1 LFNDR
6 HLFEQFGLILIE
18 RDSRDGMASKMTL
31 VFLISV
37 TVTLLVVSYFL
48 LKQEHTEGF
57 QSTSYSVKDLDIR
70 TCPSFASEI
79 QTARG
84 NTDCCQGDMV
94 DGKCNGTTF
103 CTKSPSYAGVPACDE
118 KWREYFTTK
127 GTDFCPPT
135 MPHYFEDVINPS
147 AIKGC
152 SAGPI
157 TKDGKMPKDAT
168 AKQCKVYPSE
178 EDNLS
183 KIDSCY
189 LEKQR
194 AKIQCPV
201 VNGQSPAADLYSEQ
215 NQSEQNQFVAFR
227 CSYPFELGMPQF
239 CFEKKSVYNYLS
251 KIFGPNW
258 VTTGRVRDV
267 DSILCENYI
276 AQRESA
282 RDRASKLQA
291 EQRAREA
298 AEANAKA
305 AQDAKAKAEAELKK
319 KLEDASRLQQQLD
332 EANRQLQTC
341 KK

>member
-1 LFNDR
+1 
-6 HLFEQFGLILIE
+6 
-18 RDSRDGMASKMTL
+18 MASA
-31 VFLISV
+31 VFFIVLTIGL
-37 TVTLLVVSYFL
+37 LLVSSFVL
-48 LKQEHTEGF
+48 LQQKQKQKEGF
-57 QSTSYSVKDLDIR
+57 ESPLYSVKDLDIH
-70 TCPSFASEI
+70 TCPTFASEI
-79 QTARG
+79 QTSKG
-84 NTDCCQGDMV
+84 STDCCQGDMV

-103 CTKSPSYAGVPACDE
+103 CTKSPAYAGVPSCDD

-157 TKDGKMPKDAT
+157 TKDGKMPKDGL
-168 AKQCKVYPSE
+168 AKQCKVYASE
-178 EDNLS
+178 GDNLS

-189 LEKQR
+189 IEKER
-194 AKIQCPV
+194 ARIQCPV
-201 VNGQSPAADLYSEQ
+201 VNGQSPAADLYIER
-215 NQSEQNQFVAFR
+215 NQFVAFR

-258 VTTGRVRDV
+258 KTSGHVRGV
-267 DSILCENYI
+267 EEILCDNYI

-291 EQRAREA
+291 EQKAREA

-305 AQDAKAKAEAELKK
+305 SQDAKAKAEAELKK
-319 KLEDASRLQQQLD
+319 KLEEASRLQQQLD
-332 EANRQLQTC
+332 AANRQLRTC